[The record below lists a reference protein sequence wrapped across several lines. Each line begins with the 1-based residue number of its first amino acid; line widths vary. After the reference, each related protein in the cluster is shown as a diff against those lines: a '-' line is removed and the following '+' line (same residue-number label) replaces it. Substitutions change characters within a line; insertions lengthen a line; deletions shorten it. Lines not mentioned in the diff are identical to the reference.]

1 MKTAVLIHGCYL
13 QAENWENIV
22 WGGPSIG
29 RLGRASKGLQVAR
42 QEGANFIYWGTG
54 ASEKNGIKESQ
65 YTFDY
70 AVAHCMELPEFADFN
85 IDDIDPFFISGSFI
99 DTESQTTLQETRSA
113 MKMCMEK
120 GIKRLILVSS
130 PTHIARCLQSAEIVR
145 YSGWFMGLEV
155 FAVAS
160 DTCYKDSIPND
171 VLIVEPPHR
180 ADRAEVPLHKTL
192 KLAMFARKLDKDKAF
207 LFDEEL
213 TVFLEEQKCK
223 LLT

>member
-13 QAENWENIV
+13 QAGDWENIV
-22 WGGPSIG
+22 WGDPSVG

-42 QEGANFIYWGTG
+42 KEGASFIYWGTG
-54 ASEKNGIKESQ
+54 ASEKNGVKESQ

-85 IDDIDPFFISGSFI
+85 TDNIEQFFISGSFI
-99 DTESQTTLQETRSA
+99 DTESQTTLQETSNA
-113 MKMCMEK
+113 MVMCMKE

-130 PTHIARCLQSAEIVR
+130 PTHIARCLQSAEIIR
-145 YSGWFMGLEV
+145 SNFLFTGLEV

-160 DTCYKDSIPND
+160 DTCYEGSIPDD

-180 ADRAEVPLHKTL
+180 ADRAEIPLHETL
-192 KLAMFARKLDKDKAF
+192 KLAMFARKLDEEKALKF
-207 LFDEEL
+207 NDEL
-213 TVFLEEQKCK
+213 LAFLEEQRQK
-223 LLT
+223 LMF